1 MSDEKKERRE
11 AWLKDYLES
20 QTRKITREA
29 KKHGFL
35 IELDPDTDVGQ
46 TLLKLDAETYQMRKE
61 VRRLT
66 EVTETLT
73 ETLTANKKREMALLK
88 ADKRT
93 MGIAASICRILKEEN
108 LTYREMLE
116 TLAVCEEIFKEKCV
130 LGD

>member
-1 MSDEKKERRE
+1 MNSEKKERRE
-11 AWLKDYLES
+11 AWLKDFLES

-29 KKHGFL
+29 KKRGFL

-73 ETLTANKKREMALLK
+73 ETLTANKKNEMALLK

>member
-1 MSDEKKERRE
+1 MKQEKKERRE
-11 AWLKDYLES
+11 AWLKDFLE
-20 QTRKITREA
+20 RETKRIARAA

-46 TLLKLDAETYQMRKE
+46 TLLKLSVETWEMRKE
-61 VRRLT
+61 LRRLSD
-66 EVTETLT
+66 VSDTLNKS
-73 ETLTANKKREMALLK
+73 LVANKKSEMALLT

-93 MGIAASICRILKEEN
+93 VGIAASICRLMKEEN

-116 TLAVCEEIFKEKCV
+116 TLAVCEEILKEKCV